1 MGTRVNGVDLSDGAA
16 LSDAT
21 PAALGVAAAGVS
33 TDASRADHVHALP
46 TIPAVSSAT
55 PQPLGVAAAGSTG
68 EASDAGHVHAAP
80 TQAYTD
86 TPLSTASS
94 SGWTL
99 RDGDGTAAITGGVAR
114 LTLGLGVVPGPWSDV
129 PAAAQAHGRDAHNVD
144 VRVRVAAVT
153 GGNSSAVFMAFGL
166 RRGTAGSDGIF
177 WNLRGDGGDSTVY
190 REGLSGSGSIAS
202 ASINRAAIAA
212 GTLWLRLAIRGGML
226 LAAHGTGVSTAEP
239 TDWTVVYSTA
249 AIMSPAS
256 YISQVV
262 CSLDAI
268 AGGSPDAVTVDL
280 AGFRVQG
287 GAP

>member
-1 MGTRVNGVDLSDGAA
+1 MDTRVNGVSLDGGTSVT

-21 PAALGVAAAGVS
+21 PAALGTATAGVS
-33 TDASRADHVHALP
+33 TEASRAD
-46 TIPAVSSAT
+46 
-55 PQPLGVAAAGSTG
+55 
-68 EASDAGHVHAAP
+68 HVHAAP

-86 TPLSTASS
+86 TTLSTASAT
-94 SGWTL
+94 GWTT
-99 RDGDGTAAITGGVAR
+99 RDGDGTAAITAGVAR
-114 LTLGLGVVPGPWSDV
+114 LTLGLGVVPGPWSDL

-153 GGNSSAVFMAFGL
+153 GGNSSNVFMAFGL
-166 RRGTAGSDGIF
+166 RRGTAGNDGIF
-177 WNLRGDGGDSTVY
+177 WNLRGDGGDSRVY
-190 REGLSGSGSIAS
+190 REGLSGSGPIAS
-202 ASINRAAIAA
+202 TSINRAAIAA

-226 LAAHGTGVSTAEP
+226 LAARGTGVGTAEP

-262 CSLDAI
+262 CSLDAL
-268 AGGSPDAVTVDL
+268 AGGSPDAVTVDF

>member
-1 MGTRVNGVDLSDGAA
+1 MGTRVNGVDL
-16 LSDAT
+16 
-21 PAALGVAAAGVS
+21 
-33 TDASRADHVHALP
+33 
-46 TIPAVSSAT
+46 
-55 PQPLGVAAAGSTG
+55 
-68 EASDAGHVHAAP
+68 DAGTSGPAIPDPTGAPDGQVVTTASGAYVLAAP

-86 TPLSTASS
+86 TPLSTASP

-129 PAAAQAHGRDAHNVD
+129 PAAAQAHGRDAYNVD

-153 GGNSSAVFMAFGL
+153 GGNSNAVFMAFGL
-166 RRGTAGSDGIF
+166 RRGTAGRNGIF
-177 WNLRGDGGDSTVY
+177 WNLRGDGGDSMVY
-190 REGLSGSGSIAS
+190 REGLPGSGSIAS

-212 GTLWLRLAIRGGML
+212 GTLWLRLAIRGGM
-226 LAAHGTGVSTAEP
+226 P
-239 TDWTVVYSTA
+239 TA

-256 YISQVV
+256 YLSQVV
-262 CSLDAI
+262 CTLDAL
-268 AGGSPDAVTVDL
+268 AGGSPDAVTVDF

>member
-1 MGTRVNGVDLSDGAA
+1 MALTITTPGGVQHIPPQAGA
-16 LSDAT
+16 
-21 PAALGVAAAGVS
+21 G
-33 TDASRADHVHALP
+33 P
-46 TIPAVSSAT
+46 TISTAT
-55 PQPLGVAAAGSTG
+55 PQPLGTAAAGSTG
-68 EASDAGHVHAAP
+68 EVSDAGHVHAAP

-129 PAAAQAHGRDAHNVD
+129 PAVAQAHGRDAHNVD

-177 WNLRGDGGDSTVY
+177 WNLRGDGGDSTIY

-226 LAAHGTGVSTAEP
+226 LAAHGTGVGTAEP